1 METDTEIRNR
11 ISITSI
17 RLILKYTIEGF
28 VIAITAYI
36 MMKNSRIPSVNE
48 IFSIG
53 LTGALSM
60 MLLDIF
66 AKKVGEGAR
75 LGAGLGLARNLISY

>member
-1 METDTEIRNR
+1 
-11 ISITSI
+11 
-17 RLILKYTIEGF
+17 
-28 VIAITAYI
+28 
-36 MMKNSRIPSVNE
+36 MKNSRIPSVNE